1 MRQLFLEKGVLAIKE
16 VCQPELDDHS
26 ILVSVSFSYMTMGL
40 GLTKVINYQ
49 EINFFDNIP
58 GKVSKIFEILKQKG
72 FNNTKAAIKD
82 RIAGN
87 VVSIGHSCS
96 GTVIGVGK
104 KIKKF
109 RLGDHVAC
117 VGAGFAYHADV
128 ICVPENLSVL
138 VDENL
143 LKESSIVG
151 LGSIAVQAVRRAK
164 IELGDS
170 VIVFGADPLGQLIAK
185 MAEIAGGNI
194 AVVEPDEHR
203 RNFLKSDQ
211 FFYDIKEAIIA
222 KFSPETVAFGVDCLI
237 ITPNCLQEVGIEKI
251 LNILRVRGRVV
262 IVGESA
268 FKIPENICYQK
279 EIEIIFAL
287 SYGPGRYD
295 PTYEFLGQDYPFS
308 FVRWTENRNMQFFIE
323 MIKKNQIDLSQFLV
337 NQYDI
342 KDIDYVFRR
351 LKNEEILSSVIKYE
365 NKLNILHTDVKALS
379 PSVILANKENYTVS
393 LYGISSQIKQY
404 ILPIFEKIPQLI
416 FNEIIDK
423 DSATVLNAVKNFK
436 SMKAVSGGIQQ
447 CIESS
452 SDVLMISPSAKITIH
467 DLISLARHGK
477 VVAISRPVSKNLDD
491 HELFSQFLK
500 NNPQVVIAVGYGRT
514 FAYQVKKIKKIIEK
528 RKSPLMIS
536 YRINSPKLS
545 STQRLD
551 PEWYVGKVIAQGSHV
566 IDIFY
571 YLIDNKPISI
581 TVDALKSDVNSFPT
595 DNFVATICF
604 ADGSIATL
612 TLTSNGCP
620 SFGTERME
628 INCDGGSIICD
639 DFLELK
645 TSGLGNPIHM
655 IEKSSDYGYQEL
667 FTNFFTGLAQD
678 PIKLPVD
685 YNRMLLV
692 EKITLIIDQLISN
705 SGGDYRFN

>member
-40 GLTKVINYQ
+40 GLTKVVNYQ
-49 EINFFDNIP
+49 EINFFENIP

-72 FNNTKAAIKD
+72 FNNTRAAIKD
-82 RIAGN
+82 RINGN

-138 VDENL
+138 VEENL

-185 MAEIAGGNI
+185 MAQIAGGNV

-203 RNFLKSDQ
+203 RNFLKNDE
-211 FFYDIKEAIIA
+211 FFFDIKEAIIST
-222 KFSPETVAFGVDCLI
+222 FNFETLAFGVDCLI

-251 LNILRVRGRVV
+251 LNTLRVRGRIV
-262 IVGESA
+262 IVGEAA
-268 FKIPENICYQK
+268 FKIPENIGYQK

-287 SYGPGRYD
+287 SYGPGRHD

-323 MIKKNQIDLSQFLV
+323 MVKKKQIDLTSFLV

-342 KDIDYVFRR
+342 KEIDYVFRR

-365 NKLNILHTDVKALS
+365 NKINISYTDIKALS
-379 PSVILANKENYTVS
+379 PSIILANKENYTVS
-393 LYGISSQIKQY
+393 LYGINNQIKQY
-404 ILPIFEKIPQLI
+404 ILPIFEKIPHLI

-452 SDVLMISPSAKITIH
+452 SDVIMISPSARITIN
-467 DLISLARHGK
+467 DLISLAKHGK

-491 HELFSQFLK
+491 HDLFSQFLQ

-514 FAYQVKKIKKIIEK
+514 FTYQIKKIKKMIER
-528 RKSPLMIS
+528 RKSPLIIS
-536 YRINSPKLS
+536 YRINSPKLNI
-545 STQRLD
+545 TQRLD
-551 PEWYVGKVIAQGSHV
+551 PEWAVGKVIAQASHV
-566 IDIFY
+566 VDIFY
-571 YLIDNKPISI
+571 YLVDHKPTSIS
-581 TVDALKSDVNSFPT
+581 VDAMKSDINSFPS

-612 TLTSNGCP
+612 TLTSNGCYA
-620 SFGTERME
+620 FGSERME
-628 INCDGGSIICD
+628 ISCDGGTIICD

-645 TSGLGNPIHM
+645 TNGLGNPVHI
-655 IEKSSDYGYQEL
+655 IEKNSDYGYQEL
-667 FTNFFTGLAQD
+667 FTNFFAGLSKD

-685 YNRMLLV
+685 YARMLLV

-705 SGGDYRFN
+705 AGGDHRF